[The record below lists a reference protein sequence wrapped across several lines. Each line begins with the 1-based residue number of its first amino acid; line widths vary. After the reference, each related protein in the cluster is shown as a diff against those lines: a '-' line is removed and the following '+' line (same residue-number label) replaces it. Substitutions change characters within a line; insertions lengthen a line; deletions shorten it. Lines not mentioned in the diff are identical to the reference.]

1 MPRIFICYRRE
12 DASGHAGRLRD
23 ALSARFGSEEVFL
36 DHEAIGPGENF
47 VQAMSR
53 AIGSCEVFLAI
64 IGNQWLSVTNR
75 NGARRLDDPDDHVRR
90 EIVEALGRSVRLVPI
105 LVEGADMPRAA
116 ELPKPLEPLAIR
128 NAFALN
134 DEEWESDVE
143 RLAAAHRARAAARSG
158 RPVEVAGAA
167 REPPALRR
175 PAVAAAVTLAAIVAL
190 AYGVTTRTR
199 EESATGSATPP
210 AVVEVAPGGRDTVA
224 HGSTSVTLPAGGEAE
239 LGEGLFEIL
248 EAGIQPHSAGSTL
261 TLRMR
266 LTNNSRYPGEFSGR
280 SFRLTVGG
288 EQRAPTSAPG
298 DLIPAR
304 TDKEG
309 TITFELP
316 PHATAAT
323 LRISLGTETGD
334 VPLDLTGRNGP
345 TPEQDRAARRAGS
358 ATVAVPIDPARA
370 DMRVGDLTCG
380 LRSAVLRRYAHKF
393 TLTVR
398 LRVQNG
404 GRYPVNV
411 GDGQFRLVLDG
422 SARAPV
428 GGLNEVLGGE
438 TTRDCELLFDVPLD
452 ARQAVLRATFGD
464 IVAEAPLQIRQ

>member
-90 EIVEALGRSVRLVPI
+90 EIVEALGRNVRLIPI

-143 RLAAAHRARAAARSG
+143 RLAAALRPEARRGPDVPMKSPEL
-158 RPVEVAGAA
+158 RVS
-167 REPPALRR
+167 RR
-175 PAVAAAVTLAAIVAL
+175 PFVALLVAAAVVAAIVAL
-190 AYGVTTRTR
+190 VYSGTTRPPDEKSFASTA
-199 EESATGSATPP
+199 ATQ
-210 AVVEVAPGGRDTVA
+210 
-224 HGSTSVTLPAGGEAE
+224 VTLPAGGEAE

-266 LTNNSRYPGEFSGR
+266 LTNNSRYPGEFSAR
-280 SFRLTVGG
+280 SFRLAVGG
-288 EQRAPTSAPG
+288 EQRAPASAPG
-298 DLIPAR
+298 EVIPAQ

-316 PHATAAT
+316 PQATAAM

-345 TPEQDRAARRAGS
+345 TPEQDRAARRAGG
-358 ATVAVPIDPARA
+358 ATVSVPIDPARA

-398 LRVQNG
+398 LRVQNR

-428 GGLNEVLGGE
+428 GGLNEALSGE

-464 IVAEAPLQIRQ
+464 IVAEAPIQIRQ

>member
-1 MPRIFICYRRE
+1 VPRIFICYRRE

-23 ALSARFGSEEVFL
+23 ALSARFGSKEVFL
-36 DHEAIGPGENF
+36 DHDAIGPGENF

-90 EIVEALGRSVRLVPI
+90 EILEALGRDVRLIPI
-105 LVEGADMPRAA
+105 LVEGADMPHAA
-116 ELPKPLEPLAIR
+116 ELPEPLEPLAIR

-143 RLAAAHRARAAARSG
+143 RLAAAL
-158 RPVEVAGAA
+158 RPETRRGPDVPMSSQELRVS
-167 REPPALRR
+167 RR
-175 PAVAAAVTLAAIVAL
+175 PLVALLVAATVVAAIVAL
-190 AYGVTTRTR
+190 VYSGTTRTPD
-199 EESATGSATPP
+199 ESSVAST
-210 AVVEVAPGGRDTVA
+210 AVAQ
-224 HGSTSVTLPAGGEAE
+224 VTLPAGGEAE

-261 TLRMR
+261 TLRIR
-266 LTNNSRYPGEFSGR
+266 LTNHGRYDAGLFAEM
-280 SFRLTVGG
+280 FRVVVNAAATP
-288 EQRAPTSAPG
+288 PTNGVSEVV
-298 DLIPAR
+298 PAE
-304 TDKEG
+304 TAKDV
-309 TITFELP
+309 TLTFELP
-316 PHATAAT
+316 PNTGTAT
-323 LRISLGTETGD
+323 LRISAANETAD
-334 VPLDLTGRNGP
+334 VPLDLSGRTGV
-345 TPEQDRAARRAGS
+345 TPEQDREKRRFGGSTKEAR
-358 ATVAVPIDPARA
+358 IDPARA
-370 DMRVGDLTCG
+370 NMRLGDLTCA

-428 GGLNEVLGGE
+428 GGLNEVLSGE

-452 ARQAVLRATFGD
+452 ARQAVLRARFGD
-464 IVAEAPLQIRQ
+464 LVAEAPLQISQ